1 MSDRAVVVTENI
13 LEAIAAPLR
22 QRAQEAFER
31 GVPENLLGF
40 MHDLERGILVSDD
53 VRLMIE
59 DLMREELAGIGG
71 EWELLGDA
79 AARVVD
85 RIDVPPSKGEPQ

>member
-31 GVPENLLGF
+31 GVPENLLGL
-40 MHDLERGILVSDD
+40 MHDLERGRLIPDD
-53 VRLMIE
+53 TRHMIE
-59 DLMREELAGIGG
+59 DFVRQELEGISG

-79 AARVVD
+79 AQRVVD
-85 RIDVPPSKGEPQ
+85 RLDPNKGGAS

>member
-1 MSDRAVVVTENI
+1 MSDRAAIVTASI
-13 LEAIAAPLR
+13 LAAVAGPLR
-22 QRAQEAFER
+22 QRAQEAFGR
-31 GVPENLLGF
+31 GVPENLVGL

-59 DLMREELAGIGG
+59 DLMREELAGISG

-85 RIDVPPSKGEPQ
+85 RIDVPPSKGEPR